1 MAISF
6 RPFGPSGGYPH
17 TESLVVATGATIAI
31 GDPVIYNGSGLIAVG
46 TATSPS
52 FAGVAASSCSSAA
65 AGTEIDVYNDPDQ
78 EFLVAC
84 SGTPTQAMAGNFVDV
99 EGTTGAFECNE
110 NASTYRVVQIVG
122 FAPGESTGSGA
133 SVRVKIARHA
143 TEADESGTTYG
154 DLVGDVTGDV
164 SGDLTGDVLADDG
177 NQVVTS
183 GATVAA
189 SSIDAGSIA
198 GDLTGD
204 VLADDAAAIVTSG
217 ASVAA
222 SSVSA
227 GSLAGALTGN
237 VSGNVTGDVL
247 ADDANPIVTSGATV
261 AASSIDVGTIA
272 GALTGDVAG
281 DLTGDVLA
289 DDAAAIL
296 TSGANVAGSSLNV
309 GTLAGALTGD
319 VAGDVTGNVLA
330 DDTNPIVTSGATV
343 AASSIDVGTIAG
355 ALTGAVTGD
364 VTGNVLADDTNPI
377 VTSGAT
383 TAASSIAV
391 GSAVLSGDLSIGG
404 HIDGVEVN
412 CNPLP
417 TNPSTEWG
425 FIAKYFSHVPQ
436 SQSAVVLYCQ
446 PQLAIGDEIVGARV
460 SGTALENNAITLDAA
475 LVSVAQ
481 DGTESVLTA
490 TTGFT
495 QVDAN
500 GDFTGSWS
508 LDAVET
514 VAINKNCFVK
524 LTATT
529 GATDTIS
536 VLAVTVTKNA
546 KC

>member
-46 TATSPS
+46 AATSPS
-52 FAGVAASSCSSAA
+52 FAGVAASACSSAA

-164 SGDLTGDVLADDG
+164 SGDL
-177 NQVVTS
+177 
-183 GATVAA
+183 
-189 SSIDAGSIA
+189 
-198 GDLTGD
+198 
-204 VLADDAAAIVTSG
+204 
-217 ASVAA
+217 
-222 SSVSA
+222 
-227 GSLAGALTGN
+227 
-237 VSGNVTGDVL
+237 
-247 ADDANPIVTSGATV
+247 
-261 AASSIDVGTIA
+261 
-272 GALTGDVAG
+272 
-281 DLTGDVLA
+281 
-289 DDAAAIL
+289 
-296 TSGANVAGSSLNV
+296 
-309 GTLAGALTGD
+309 
-319 VAGDVTGNVLA
+319 TGNVLA

>member
-261 AASSIDVGTIA
+261 AASSI
-272 GALTGDVAG
+272 
-281 DLTGDVLA
+281 
-289 DDAAAIL
+289 
-296 TSGANVAGSSLNV
+296 
-309 GTLAGALTGD
+309 
-319 VAGDVTGNVLA
+319 
-330 DDTNPIVTSGATV
+330 
-343 AASSIDVGTIAG
+343 
-355 ALTGAVTGD
+355 
-364 VTGNVLADDTNPI
+364 
-377 VTSGAT
+377 
-383 TAASSIAV
+383 AV